1 MNTVATLPDY
11 LLLSQTRQL
20 ARHEQALQILVL
32 DHLCEIQARQLYLT
46 RGYGSLFDY
55 VVRELGYTAAAAW
68 RRIKAM
74 RLSTQIGVAG
84 ELLRDGSLALSNAA
98 QLQNLFERSDRN
110 HGHPPGVHGAGGG
123 PGGAPRSDGAPGNPA
138 SAAPM
143 RGGERGPAP
152 GGGPVL
158 DAATREKLVKQAAG
172 KSTREVQQMLAE
184 VDPELAQPSD
194 RVRALGNGR
203 WELKATVGADCRHGL
218 EKLQMLLSHKDPHL
232 TLGALVAHLVQDG
245 LKRYDPAHPRRLR
258 RTGGPASSNGGQSTH
273 TPSAGGVQRAA
284 ASAAKRPVEA
294 VHGQM
299 APATVRDSGGGHG
312 TSAAKR
318 SEPAVGSKPAAAHR
332 AQDRSV
338 DTGMPGT
345 SHAHGRNSGSNT
357 ASAAKRREHAVG
369 AKDAAACSHQDRVA
383 DTPSRRSDS
392 VPLNASHANGR
403 NGGNQDSNRALA
415 AEERNVDDRMAS
427 RRRSVGRDLST
438 SSAGGHDFRGGAVPA
453 RRLSAVERH
462 FAAMECLAAM
472 PGSRSRYIPAAVRR
486 EVWRRDGGRCSYVD
500 CDSGRR
506 CGSRYRLEID
516 HIVPF
521 ALGGGAVPGN
531 LRIRCN
537 AHHRYR
543 HAQRDAHSARLQ
555 EDRGALAPRTAA
567 R

>member
-55 VVRELGYTAAAAW
+55 AVRELGYTAAAAW

-110 HGHPPGVHGAGGG
+110 HGHPPGSHGAGGG
-123 PGGAPRSDGAPGNPA
+123 PGEAPRNDGAPGNPA

-152 GGGPVL
+152 GGRTVL

-194 RVRALGNGR
+194 RVRALGNGC
-203 WELKATVGADCRHGL
+203 WELKATVGAECRHGL
-218 EKLQMLLSHKDPHL
+218 EKLQMLLSHKEPHL

-245 LKRYDPAHPRRLR
+245 LKRYDPARPGRSR
-258 RTGGPASSNGGQSTH
+258 RTGGPGSSNGGHSVH
-273 TPSAGGVQRAA
+273 TPRTRGVQRAA
-284 ASAAKRPVEA
+284 ASAAKRTVEA
-294 VHGQM
+294 EHGYVG
-299 APATVRDSGGGHG
+299 PATVRDSGGGHA

-318 SEPAVGSKPAAAHR
+318 SEPAPAAAHR

-338 DTGMPGT
+338 DTGMLST
-345 SHAHGRNSGSNT
+345 SHAHGRDSGSNT
-357 ASAAKRREHAVG
+357 ASAAKRRDHAVG

-392 VPLNASHANGR
+392 TPLNASHADGR
-403 NGGNQDSNRALA
+403 NGGNQDSNGALA

-427 RRRSVGRDLST
+427 RRRSVGRD
-438 SSAGGHDFRGGAVPA
+438 PA
-453 RRLSAVERH
+453 LQVRADRLSAAGWCRH
-462 FAAMECLAAM
+462 GAPRPWSGTL
-472 PGSRSRYIPAAVRR
+472 PRWG
-486 EVWRRDGGRCSYVD
+486 VWRRCR
-500 CDSGRR
+500 
-506 CGSRYRLEID
+506 
-516 HIVPF
+516 
-521 ALGGGAVPGN
+521 
-531 LRIRCN
+531 
-537 AHHRYR
+537 
-543 HAQRDAHSARLQ
+543 
-555 EDRGALAPRTAA
+555 DRGRGISRLR
-567 R
+567 